1 MKVKTWAS
9 EQAKLIYQGNSVYNT
24 VSLER
29 EERAKIQ
36 SISQNQ
42 QVIIT
47 AQTHSSF
54 LFYPDQEENLQ
65 VYVKPIDDAAHW
77 LTGIPVLAR
86 YLVNSS

>member
-9 EQAKLIYQGNSVYNT
+9 EQARLIYQGNSVYNT
-24 VSLER
+24 VSLEK
-29 EERAKIQ
+29 EKRAKVQ

-54 LFYPDQEENLQ
+54 LFYPEHEENLQ
-65 VYVKPIDDAAHW
+65 VYVRPIDDAVHW